1 MTTRVN
7 RYAYFGGKVVP
18 IEKAKVSI
26 MTSAL
31 HYGTGVFEG
40 IRGFWNAQERQLYVF
55 RLRDHLERFAR
66 NLRLL
71 LLDVPE
77 TTDALDG
84 AIIELLRR
92 ERFETDIYIRPL
104 AYKSSDRVG
113 VRLHDLE
120 SAVAV
125 FAVPFGEYIDRP
137 DGASA
142 MVSSWRRLS
151 DNAIPPRNKIS
162 GAYVNSALA
171 KTEAA
176 SLGFD
181 DALFLC
187 EDGTVSEA
195 SAANLFLVRDGRL
208 VTPPRTAGILE
219 GITRATIMEL
229 AVDLGIAVEER
240 RIGRSELYVADEAF
254 ICGTAVGVVPVTFV
268 DRRAVGDGRV
278 GALCRD
284 LRRRYIDA
292 ASGRDPRHRA
302 WCTPVYALADSA
314 LAPQR

>member
-1 MTTRVN
+1 MVKREN
-7 RYAYFGGKVVP
+7 RYAYFDGRVVP
-18 IEKAKVSI
+18 IEEAKISI

-40 IRGFWNAQERQLYVF
+40 IRGFWNDEEKQLYVF
-55 RLRDHLERFAR
+55 RLRDHVERFFR

-71 LLDVPE
+71 LLEVPE
-77 TTDALDG
+77 SIDG
-84 AIIELLRR
+84 LRTAILELLRR
-92 ERFETDIYIRPL
+92 ERFAADIYIRPL
-104 AYKSSDRVG
+104 AYKSSELVG
-113 VRLHDLE
+113 VRLHELE
-120 SAVAV
+120 SAIAV

-137 DGASA
+137 NGASV

-171 KTEAA
+171 KTEAS

-219 GITRATIMEL
+219 GITRATVMDL
-229 AVDLGIAVEER
+229 AGDAGVTVEER
-240 RIGRSELYVADEAF
+240 PIGRSELYVADEIF
-254 ICGTAVGVVPVTFV
+254 ICGTAVGIIAITSV

-278 GALCRD
+278 GAICRD
-284 LRRRYIDA
+284 LRHRYMQA
-292 ASGRDPRHRA
+292 ATGRDPRHRD
-302 WCTPVYALADSA
+302 WCTPVYASTDN
-314 LAPQR
+314 